1 MKLTIT
7 IPAEILNSN
16 RVVSFAFGEPDA
28 NGQLWAGTT
37 KGREQVGE
45 HIRVRRQIGASEHE
59 YSRVEVIERECP
71 VTGDVVLTLR
81 AEGRCSTTGRLVKHP
96 RRNVREA
103 LGMEGAE

>member
-7 IPAEILNSN
+7 IPAEILNNN
-16 RVVSFAFGEPDA
+16 RVVSFSFGEPDA